1 MSTQTNFI
9 KTTYDNLYNL
19 YGNSLPTLI
28 EERLQQEFTWI
39 EQNEAEHF
47 FTISKRFID
56 DMRAEGLVN
65 GFRGTIGSSLVAYAL
80 GITRVNP
87 LPAHYYCPNCHRVE
101 FVDNYQLIGM
111 DLPDKDCPAC
121 NVSMQRD
128 GFNLPEEMLFG
139 NRGEFFQGIT
149 LNVVHGWKERVR
161 DLLETMDDIPKE
173 IVEELDAQES
183 FYIMESYSVIPHD
196 ETTLLNELTKRTGIH
211 LKDEDVCKKELLE
224 LLVKDPMGIRS
235 FDHPYAHDV
244 IEEVGLHSFA
254 DAIYMQALL
263 HSTSG
268 WIDNAERLIYEKDME
283 LKDVVSNRDDIMLY
297 LMSLGME
304 RESACKIATNV
315 RKGKGLTLQEE
326 QQMLDVGVEPWYIH
340 SCKMV
345 RYLFPKSHVVSYLMN
360 DLRLAY
366 YKLYH
371 TQMFLDT
378 YFQVVVPDMVE
389 EIKQGGVQYI
399 RRKLVEL
406 EMEEP
411 CSDNWTEKE
420 EHRAL
425 RLAISFYKKGYS
437 LS

>member
-1 MSTQTNFI
+1 M
-9 KTTYDNLYNL
+9 
-19 YGNSLPTLI
+19 
-28 EERLQQEFTWI
+28 
-39 EQNEAEHF
+39 
-47 FTISKRFID
+47 
-56 DMRAEGLVN
+56 
-65 GFRGTIGSSLVAYAL
+65 
-80 GITRVNP
+80 
-87 LPAHYYCPNCHRVE
+87 
-101 FVDNYQLIGM
+101 
-111 DLPDKDCPAC
+111 
-121 NVSMQRD
+121 
-128 GFNLPEEMLFG
+128 
-139 NRGEFFQGIT
+139 
-149 LNVVHGWKERVR
+149 
-161 DLLETMDDIPKE
+161 
-173 IVEELDAQES
+173 
-183 FYIMESYSVIPHD
+183 IPHD
-196 ETTLLNELTKRTGIH
+196 ETTLLNELAKRTGIY

-340 SCKMV
+340 SCKMI